1 MNKPGQGKAEPGK
14 PAHDKPAQDKPEDAK
29 AGLDRQKT
37 VERVV
42 TGLAGAAFEGLETVE
57 GGVAA
62 LWNLNKAVLR
72 TAGKVTEPLRKPL
85 DALGVTELVGR
96 PVEAIAHNVEETV
109 ARLEEK
115 GRVGLAQTGQI
126 TVEAIG
132 STVGG
137 TVDAVLAYL
146 TSNPRVD
153 ALISAQVER
162 LLPLL
167 ASHPAVEDLVR
178 KKVAAILPQL
188 KEDPDVRALIQAQA
202 AAYLANAQKTLDPTL
217 QGLIRQQGDAYIDYL
232 NAHPTAVQT
241 LVQGQSMNLANEV
254 MNEVR
259 ERSVTADSLAELI
272 ARRLLGRKQ
281 RADLPPPPVEVQRRA
296 ETSRIPSDFFVAPT
310 PTIEPAPQLAPPTP
324 EAQLAP
330 LAEDSAQ
337 PELRQFGRSNGHA

>member
-1 MNKPGQGKAEPGK
+1 MSKPGQGQAE
-14 PAHDKPAQDKPEDAK
+14 QDKPPQEKQEGDRGGA
-29 AGLDRQKT
+29 DRQQA

-42 TGLAGAAFEGLETVE
+42 TGLAGVAFEGLETVE

-85 DALGVTELVGR
+85 DALGVTDLVQR
-96 PVEAIAHNVEETV
+96 PAEAIAQNVEETV

-115 GRVGLAQTGQI
+115 GRAGLAQTGQL
-126 TVEAIG
+126 TVEAI
-132 STVGG
+132 GG
-137 TVDAVLAYL
+137 TVDAVIAYL
-146 TSNPRVD
+146 TDNPRVE
-153 ALISAQVER
+153 ALIGAQVER

-167 ASHPAVEDLVR
+167 ADHPAVAALVH
-178 KKVAAILPQL
+178 KQVAKVLPAL
-188 KEDPDVRALIQAQA
+188 KDDPVIRELIRTQA
-202 AAYLANAQKTLDPTL
+202 AAYLAELQTNLDPTL

-259 ERSVTADSLAELI
+259 ERSVTADSLAEMI
-272 ARRLLGRKQ
+272 VRRVLGRKA
-281 RADLPPPPVEVQRRA
+281 RTELPPPPTEVQRRA

-310 PTIEPAPQLAPPTP
+310 PPTEPAPQLASPTQP
-324 EAQLAP
+324 AQLAP
-330 LAEDSAQ
+330 PADDTAQ